1 MKKSTKKSLY
11 QTFFDFKINKR
22 DVKMSNLS
30 ILAKMR
36 SGLILLVSLFAI
48 STAWAGNTV
57 TYLDENGDEQ
67 TVTDYTEIVAASEG
81 STAGVEL
88 SVKSGWYV
96 VKGEV
101 TYEDDFN
108 FSEKDVYL
116 VLTDGAKLTVKN
128 GVLGETNFK
137 NLTVYAQSLGE
148 NMGKF
153 EITTEFSAVA
163 IDEKLVVNGGAIT
176 VAGGVEA
183 GDAVVINNGSVRIT
197 CDENNDIHCSS
208 RSAAL
213 AATKNV
219 TINGGSVDV
228 KAPRKEYFGLW
239 SQGEIFLNGGSVEAE
254 GDSAGVMIREG
265 LSSDS
270 RDLGIRLA
278 GATVKANSYA
288 IPDKKTYSIRIENGL
303 FYTDG
308 EGNSYTAEKNGSIN
322 VVNFNGESVAFS
334 LDMISGKTIH
344 SYIPAIQFKEYEK
357 SDGSKGVLADIN
369 ANYNEIVPFGISE
382 AKTVDS
388 VAFTRVFTTS
398 TTGYA
403 TVIFPFNVQANNLE
417 GVERVVEFIG
427 VNESSEVM
435 MNVVWPKDKS
445 SDITLSAHTPY
456 MVQMYEPTLTIHGA
470 VTLEPIKNDQYE
482 DVKDDWKFVGTY
494 VFKKWKAGDKELGHA
509 YGYSAVNMG
518 KFKAGEFGIIAENA
532 ITRAFRAYLVQIQ
545 PQAIAAR
552 KPSQSNVGA
561 QTVLSSSYSLPDYMD
576 VVIIDRDE
584 DGKEHTTVIGRFN
597 TRTGEFK
604 LEPVGSRVYDL
615 KGRTIRKDAK
625 KAKGAY
631 YGKKA
636 VRD

>member
-1 MKKSTKKSLY
+1 
-11 QTFFDFKINKR
+11 
-22 DVKMSNLS
+22 MSNLS

-48 STAWAGNTV
+48 STAWAGNPV

-108 FSEKDVYL
+108 FSGYDVYL

-176 VAGGVEA
+176 VAGGVDA
-183 GDAVVINNGSVRIT
+183 GDAVVINNGSVRIA

-228 KAPRKEYFGLW
+228 KAPREEYFGLW

-254 GDSAGVMIREG
+254 GDSAGVMIGEG

-270 RDLGIRLA
+270 QDLGIRLA

-308 EGNSYTAEKNGSIN
+308 EGNSYTAGEDGSIN
-322 VVNFNGESVAFS
+322 VINFNGESVAFS

-357 SDGSKGVLADIN
+357 SDGLKGVLADIN

-382 AKTVDS
+382 EKTVDS

-403 TVIFPFNVQANNLE
+403 TVIFPFDVQANNLE

-427 VNESSEVM
+427 VNDQHQVA
-435 MNVVWPKDKS
+435 MNTIWKNKHLTDDDIKNGVVQN
-445 SDITLSAHTPY
+445 DIYLQAHTPY

-604 LEPVGSRVYDL
+604 LEPVGDRVYDL

>member
-1 MKKSTKKSLY
+1 M
-11 QTFFDFKINKR
+11 
-22 DVKMSNLS
+22 
-30 ILAKMR
+30 
-36 SGLILLVSLFAI
+36 
-48 STAWAGNTV
+48 
-57 TYLDENGDEQ
+57 
-67 TVTDYTEIVAASEG
+67 
-81 STAGVEL
+81 
-88 SVKSGWYV
+88 
-96 VKGEV
+96 

-108 FSEKDVYL
+108 FSGYDVYL

-128 GVLGETNFK
+128 GVLGETSFK

-183 GDAVVINNGSVRIT
+183 FGTVVINNGSVRIT
-197 CDENNDIHCSS
+197 CDENNDIHCSD

-228 KAPRKEYFGLW
+228 KAPRKGYFGLW

-254 GDSAGVMIREG
+254 GDSVGVMIGEG

-308 EGNSYTAEKNGSIN
+308 EGNSYTAGENGSIN
-322 VVNFNGESVAFS
+322 VV
-334 LDMISGKTIH
+334 MIAGKNMH
-344 SYIPAIQFKEYEK
+344 PYIPAIQIKEYEK
-357 SDGSKGVLADIN
+357 SNGLKGVLADFN

-388 VAFTRVFTTS
+388 VAFTRQFTTS

-417 GVERVVEFIG
+417 GVERIVKFDG
-427 VNESSEVM
+427 VNDQHQVA
-435 MNVVWPKDKS
+435 MNTIWKNKHLTDDDIKNGVVQN
-445 SDITLSAHTPY
+445 DIYLQAHTPY

-532 ITRAFRAYLVQIQ
+532 ITRAFRAYLVDTK

-552 KPSQSNVGA
+552 KPLQSSAGV
-561 QTVLSSSYSLPDYMD
+561 QVVTSSTNSRPDHMD
-576 VVIIDRDE
+576 VVIVDKDE

-604 LEPVGSRVYDL
+604 LEPVGDRVYDL
-615 KGRTIRKDAK
+615 KGRSIRKDAR
-625 KAKGAY
+625 KARAAY

-636 VRD
+636 AR